1 MITKGKRGERKSYL
15 FSHLDHNIR
24 ITADD
29 ISDGKIHSSQNM
41 NSEQTHQILHCKQ
54 RYERLKLFF
63 PLLSFKN
70 TRANAVSE
78 NVISQAKSHALI
90 GLLILCINYFI
101 FIAAVTQGLRK
112 LSWLGQW
119 LHPLLKWVKWFWWAL
134 EAAWFVTFNLQWFNS
149 RLQSNLVYDI

>member
-54 RYERLKLFF
+54 RYERVKTF
-63 PLLSFKN
+63 LSF
-70 TRANAVSE
+70 
-78 NVISQAKSHALI
+78 I
-90 GLLILCINYFI
+90 I
-101 FIAAVTQGLRK
+101 FQK
-112 LSWLGQW
+112 
-119 LHPLLKWVKWFWWAL
+119 H
-134 EAAWFVTFNLQWFNS
+134 S
-149 RLQSNLVYDI
+149 R